1 MVLGVLLYE
10 GMDIM
15 VHLGKITYN
24 TARGIYYWY
33 YGCEYPEV
41 EREKRTLKDVDIL
54 IKRLAELEDYVHI
67 KREIS
72 LEDK

>member
-10 GMDIM
+10 GVDII

-33 YGCEYPEV
+33 YEMEYPEV
-41 EREKRTLKDVDIL
+41 ERYLLKDRDEL
-54 IKRLAELEDYVHI
+54 IERLEKLEGYIHI
-67 KREIS
+67 EK
-72 LEDK
+72 KP

>member
-10 GMDIM
+10 GVDIM

-33 YGCEYPEV
+33 YDMEYPEI
-41 EREKRTLKDVDIL
+41 ERERRVQGEELCKLKD
-54 IKRLAELEDYVHI
+54 RLAKLEQQRD
-67 KREIS
+67 R
-72 LEDK
+72 

>member
-10 GMDIM
+10 GVDIM

-33 YGCEYPEV
+33 YNMEYPEEGRDKHLIQDMDKLV
-41 EREKRTLKDVDIL
+41 LRLEK
-54 IKRLAELEDYVHI
+54 LEGF
-67 KREIS
+67 IS
-72 LEDK
+72 IEKIINEEK

>member
-24 TARGIYYWY
+24 TARGVYYWY
-33 YGCEYPEV
+33 YDMEYPEV
-41 EREKRTLKDVDIL
+41 EREKHL
-54 IKRLAELEDYVHI
+54 LEDMDKLVERLEKLEGYVHI
-67 KREIS
+67 EK
-72 LEDK
+72 KP

>member
-10 GMDIM
+10 GVDIM

-33 YGCEYPEV
+33 YNMEYPEV
-41 EREKRTLKDVDIL
+41 ERDKHLIQDMDKLVLRLEK
-54 IKRLAELEDYVHI
+54 LEGF
-67 KREIS
+67 IS
-72 LEDK
+72 IEKIINEEK